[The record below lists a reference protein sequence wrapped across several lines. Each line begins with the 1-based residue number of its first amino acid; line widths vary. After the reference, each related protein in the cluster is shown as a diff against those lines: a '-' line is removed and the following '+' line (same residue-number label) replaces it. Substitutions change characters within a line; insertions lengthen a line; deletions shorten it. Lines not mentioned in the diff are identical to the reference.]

1 MEIHDLRVP
10 KVRFQAGE
18 VNIAHTVRGA
28 GELFSV
34 GQCRLFFF
42 SEARIVA
49 LLECGPIVRRQA
61 HTLRRSQMML
71 QAVMALVDQR
81 HANVNQLIE
90 FAVKRA
96 SHAGVE
102 AQKILEHLG
111 AVRQRLLDISRLA
124 AEFLFVDLFDF
135 GRGSFVFD
143 QCDTGHEFLKGLGL
157 DTTYDSP
164 GPYNGLLALVKFRP
178 EPPAMLSIRP
188 ATADD
193 ALLLKTLIHELA
205 KYERLDH
212 ETIITE
218 EDVLRDGFGPA
229 PKFHALIA
237 EWEGQPA
244 GYALFF
250 EFYST
255 FQGRAGIFLEDIYV
269 RPELRKKGIGK
280 ELLAHVA
287 KVAWDGDYFCL
298 RWEVLD
304 WNKPAIDFYKNLG
317 ATFLDEW
324 KAVCLIGEALQ
335 AATSKTQ

>member
-1 MEIHDLRVP
+1 
-10 KVRFQAGE
+10 
-18 VNIAHTVRGA
+18 
-28 GELFSV
+28 
-34 GQCRLFFF
+34 
-42 SEARIVA
+42 
-49 LLECGPIVRRQA
+49 
-61 HTLRRSQMML
+61 
-71 QAVMALVDQR
+71 
-81 HANVNQLIE
+81 
-90 FAVKRA
+90 
-96 SHAGVE
+96 
-102 AQKILEHLG
+102 
-111 AVRQRLLDISRLA
+111 
-124 AEFLFVDLFDF
+124 
-135 GRGSFVFD
+135 
-143 QCDTGHEFLKGLGL
+143 
-157 DTTYDSP
+157 
-164 GPYNGLLALVKFRP
+164 
-178 EPPAMLSIRP
+178 MLSIRP

-218 EDVLRDGFGPA
+218 EDVLRDGFGPT

-269 RPELRKKGIGK
+269 RPTLRKKGIGK
-280 ELLAHVA
+280 ELLARVA
-287 KVAWDGDYFCL
+287 KFAWDGDYFCL

-335 AATSKTQ
+335 AATSKAQ